1 MKIVDCNFAVH
12 GERMLE
18 IVNDAIANTTW
29 VYDYTPRTTAQ
40 LSEYFSKRREQGYP
54 VIVAQ
59 DSSGHLAGFGT
70 FGEFRRLPGY
80 KYTAEHSVFVAAEAR
95 GQGIGRQLLERL
107 IELARSMDL
116 HTLVGAIDSGNRPS
130 IALHESLGFEHCGTL
145 QQVGYKHDR
154 WLDVLLYQ
162 ILLPTPRSPAQD

>member
-1 MKIVDCNFAVH
+1 MKIVDCDFAVH

-29 VYDYTPRTTAQ
+29 IYDYTPRTSAQ
-40 LSEYFSKRREQGYP
+40 LSEYFSSRREQGYP

-59 DSSGHLAGFGT
+59 DDLEGLTGFGT
-70 FGEFRRLPGY
+70 FGEFRKLPGY
-80 KYTAEHSVFVAAEAR
+80 RYTAEHSVFVASEAR
-95 GQGIGRQLLERL
+95 GKGIGRQLLERL

-116 HTLVGAIDSGNRPS
+116 HTLVGAIDSGNLPS
-130 IALHESLGFEHCGTL
+130 IALHESLGFECCGTL

-162 ILLPTPRSPAQD
+162 IVFSTPGNPAQD